1 MMLLVLVLRIL
12 RTAFGF
18 IFFKLRYSIL
28 CLFVSFSVFFIM
40 YFIVHAAF
48 VRIKLMTTMMMPI
61 SSTRI

>member
-1 MMLLVLVLRIL
+1 M
-12 RTAFGF
+12 
-18 IFFKLRYSIL
+18 
-28 CLFVSFSVFFIM
+28 SFCIIQCVFIM